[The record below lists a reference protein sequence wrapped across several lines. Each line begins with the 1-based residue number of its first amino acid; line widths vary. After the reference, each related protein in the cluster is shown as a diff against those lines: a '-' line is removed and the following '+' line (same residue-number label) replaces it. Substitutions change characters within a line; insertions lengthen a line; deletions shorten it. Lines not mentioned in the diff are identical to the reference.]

1 MARSFRLPLPAA
13 NPENIRFPNRCVC
26 CGAPRQADSMLVAS
40 RLVMRKQRQEPVT
53 LRYAVPHC
61 DKCYRGTKA
70 VFLAGLV
77 PFLAGFILLGG
88 AAFVLMTSYAIDLG
102 LDLNNVPGS
111 GNSLVVGGAAGM
123 IVGLAGAF
131 LFEGA
136 ARLLLLPVFGQ
147 ALWQAPMLMT
157 QFIQDA
163 DYVAGL
169 RGKLDPQA
177 QHLLLTFNNDELAA
191 EFAQLNGGTAVPLP

>member
-13 NPENIRFPNRCVC
+13 NPGKIRFPDRCVC
-26 CGAPRQADSMLVAS
+26 CGAPHHADSTLVAS
-40 RLVMRKQRQEPVT
+40 RLVMRKQRQEPVV

-61 DKCYRGTKA
+61 DKCHRGTKS
-70 VFLAGLV
+70 VFLAGLL

-88 AAFVLMTSYAIDLG
+88 AAFVVMTFYAVDLG
-102 LDLNNVPGS
+102 LDRNNMPGS
-111 GNSLVVGGAAGM
+111 SNSLVVGGAAGM
-123 IVGLAGAF
+123 VVGLIGAF

-136 ARLLLLPVFGQ
+136 ARLLLLPFFGQ
-147 ALWQAPMLMT
+147 ALWQAPLLMT

-163 DYVAGL
+163 DYIAGL

-177 QHLLLTFNNDELAA
+177 KHLLLTFNNDELAA
-191 EFAQLNGGTAVPLP
+191 EFAQLNGETAVDAP

>member
-13 NPENIRFPNRCVC
+13 NPEKIRFPERCVC
-26 CGAPRQADSMLVAS
+26 CGAPRQADSTLAVS

-61 DKCYRGTKA
+61 DRCYRGTKS
-70 VFLAGLV
+70 VFLAGLL

-88 AAFVLMTSYAIDLG
+88 VAFVVSAFYANALG
-102 LDLNNVPGS
+102 IDLNNVPGS
-111 GNSLVVGGAAGM
+111 GNSLIVGGAAGM
-123 IVGLAGAF
+123 TVGLISAF

-136 ARLLLLPVFGQ
+136 ARLLLLPIFGQ
-147 ALWQAPMLMT
+147 ALWQAPLLMT

-169 RGKLDPQA
+169 RGKLDPEA
-177 QHLLLTFNNDELAA
+177 KHLLLTFNNDDLAA
-191 EFAQLNGGTAVPLP
+191 EFARLNGDTAVPLP

>member
-13 NPENIRFPNRCVC
+13 NPENIRFPERCVC
-26 CGAPRQADSMLVAS
+26 CGAPRQADSTLVAS

-61 DKCYRGTKA
+61 DRCHRGTKS
-70 VFLAGLV
+70 VFLAGLL

-88 AAFVLMTSYAIDLG
+88 AAFVLAAFYASALGIDR
-102 LDLNNVPGS
+102 NSVPGS
-111 GNSLVVGGAAGM
+111 ANSLVVGGAAGM
-123 IVGLAGAF
+123 IVGLISAF

-169 RGKLDPQA
+169 RGKLDPEA
-177 QHLLLTFNNDELAA
+177 KHLLLTFNNDELAA
-191 EFAQLNGGTAVPLP
+191 EFARVNGETAVPTP

>member
-1 MARSFRLPLPAA
+1 MARSFRLLLPAA
-13 NPENIRFPNRCVC
+13 DPEHIRFPNRCVC
-26 CGAPRQADSMLVAS
+26 CGAPRQADSTLAVS
-40 RLVMRKQRQEPVT
+40 RLVMRKQQQESVI
-53 LRYAVPHC
+53 LRYTVPHC
-61 DKCYRGTKA
+61 VKCHRGTKA
-70 VFLAGLV
+70 VFLAGLA

-88 AAFVLMTSYAIDLG
+88 AAFVLTTFYASAIG

-111 GNSLVVGGAAGM
+111 ANSLVVGAAAGLL
-123 IVGLAGAF
+123 VGLVGAF

-147 ALWQAPMLMT
+147 ALWQAPTLIT

-169 RGKLDPQA
+169 RGKLDSEA
-177 QHLLLTFNNDELAA
+177 KHLLLTFNNDEVAA
-191 EFAQLNGGTAVPLP
+191 EFAGLNGDTAVRH

>member
-1 MARSFRLPLPAA
+1 MAQSFRLPLPAA
-13 NPENIRFPNRCVC
+13 NPENIRFPERCVC
-26 CGAPRQADSMLVAS
+26 CGAPRQADSTLVTS

-61 DKCYRGTKA
+61 DRCYRGTRS
-70 VFLAGLV
+70 VFLAGLL

-88 AAFVLMTSYAIDLG
+88 AAFVLTAFYANAIG

-111 GNSLVVGGAAGM
+111 GNSLIVGGAAGM
-123 IVGLAGAF
+123 IVGLISAF

-136 ARLLLLPVFGQ
+136 ARLLLLPFFGQ
-147 ALWQAPMLMT
+147 ALWQAPLLMT

-169 RGKLDPQA
+169 RGKLDPEA
-177 QHLLLTFNNDELAA
+177 KHLLLTFNNDELAA
-191 EFAQLNGGTAVPLP
+191 EFARLNGDTAVPIP

>member
-1 MARSFRLPLPAA
+1 MAQSFRLPLPAA
-13 NPENIRFPNRCVC
+13 NPDKIRFPDRCIC
-26 CGAPRQADSMLVAS
+26 CGAPRQADSTLVVS
-40 RLVMRKQRQEPVT
+40 RVVQRKQRQEPVI

-61 DKCYRGTKA
+61 DKCHRGTKA

-88 AAFVLMTSYAIDLG
+88 AAFVLAAFYASAIG

-111 GNSLVVGGAAGM
+111 ANSLVVGAAAGM
-123 IVGLAGAF
+123 IVGLVGAF

-136 ARLLLLPVFGQ
+136 ARLLLLPAFGQ
-147 ALWQAPMLMT
+147 ALWQAPMLMI

-169 RGKLDPQA
+169 RGKLDSEA
-177 QHLLLTFNNDELAA
+177 KHLLLTFNNDDVAA
-191 EFAQLNGGTAVPLP
+191 EFAGLNRATAVPTP

>member
-13 NPENIRFPNRCVC
+13 NPEKIRFPERCVC
-26 CGAPRQADSMLVAS
+26 CGAPRQADSTLVAS

-61 DKCYRGTKA
+61 DRCYRGTKS
-70 VFLAGLV
+70 VFLAGLL

-88 AAFVLMTSYAIDLG
+88 AAFVVMTSYAIDWG
-102 LDLNNVPGS
+102 LDLNNLPGS
-111 GNSLVVGGAAGM
+111 SNSLVVGGAAGM
-123 IVGLAGAF
+123 IVGLIGAF
-131 LFEGA
+131 LFEGV
-136 ARLLLLPVFGQ
+136 ARLMLLPVFGQ

-169 RGKLDPQA
+169 RGKLDPEA
-177 QHLLLTFNNDELAA
+177 KHLLLTFNNDELAD
-191 EFAQLNGGTAVPLP
+191 EFARLNGDTAVPTP